1 MQIQFF
7 PSNSILEKP
16 PPAVDAQL
24 TAHSSQHTQYQI
36 IYFFID
42 NIKIQFN
49 FMKNENW
56 QSIPEL
62 I

>member
-24 TAHSSQHTQYQI
+24 TALSIPNIKQSTF
-36 IYFFID
+36 FFID